1 MVDLTTKRQEE
12 LGLESVVAPP
22 AESTQAAK
30 NTQAAENTQAI
41 PQSKKLKTKEPELS
55 PAPSNAAMPHINRP
69 HQPGP
74 AVKITQEHAEILAFQ
89 RLRQKG
95 VQAAASRVVE
105 PRTDSRTAARP
116 KSKPNVAAKSATKAR
131 TGGFVGETILDKFVN
146 ALLTVVRST
155 IQFLAQRLLRIGKP
169 KGPEVIVRQPKPKAK
184 LEQTNS
190 IGQGPLAGPR
200 AQIRKR
206 YFPKRS
212 L

>member
-22 AESTQAAK
+22 AESTQATA
-30 NTQAAENTQAI
+30 QSIA
-41 PQSKKLKTKEPELS
+41 PSKKSKTKEPELS
-55 PAPSNAAMPHINRP
+55 AVPSNAPAPSNAAMPHINRP

-74 AVKITQEHAEILAFQ
+74 AVKISQEHAEILAFQ

-105 PRTDSRTAARP
+105 TRTESRTEARP
-116 KSKPNVAAKSATKAR
+116 KLKPKVAAKSAAKAR

-184 LEQTNS
+184 VEQINS
-190 IGQGPLAGPR
+190 IGQAPLTGPR